1 MTAYKNYGNKIFF
14 WGEPIVI
21 VNKQL
26 ITIKGTREG
35 LTLYIDDLC
44 SFDDVKKELE
54 EVLSTKYTDKDE
66 PMITVTIQLGNRYL
80 HKHQEDELRDIIR
93 KKNKLVVQSIESNV
107 ISKKQALE
115 WKEESEIKTISKIVR
130 SGQVI
135 EVKGDLLLI
144 GDVNP
149 GGKVT
154 ASGNIF
160 VLGGLRG
167 IAHAGID
174 GNREAVII
182 ASYMQPSQ
190 LRIADYIS
198 RSPDYESEGVYME
211 CGLIDEEKAK
221 IIIDRLQVLSQKR
234 PDLSGFERRVLNG

>member
-1 MTAYKNYGNKIFF
+1 M
-14 WGEPIVI
+14 I